1 MQSSTKV
8 VGLLRKEYVDY
19 WFLLGY
25 DINIHDFKQT
35 SGLLISAHCQLLLF
49 ASAQHAEASA

>member
-8 VGLLRKEYVDY
+8 VGSLRKEYVDCG
-19 WFLLGY
+19 FPLVY

-35 SGLLISAHCQLLLF
+35 SSLLVSLHCQLSLF